1 MNELTKGI
9 QQLTNLTS
17 TDNGAIAY
25 KSTVNKNLDLF
36 ATIGAARGMSDEDKI
51 ALFCSAY
58 IENSDIAKKIL
69 FHLRDCRGGM
79 GERETFRVLLRFLAD
94 NEKDYIKDNLQI
106 ITEYGRWDDLF
117 CLKGTLCEEEMV
129 KIISDRLTT
138 DMWLQKLDAP
148 ISSLA
153 KWMPSENTSSVESRN
168 LARFFAEKL
177 GMTAREYRKTLA
189 SLRKYCN
196 VVEVSMSAKDWD
208 KIDYEKVPSKA
219 MANYRNAYARNDSA
233 RFTEYIEAVQNGTAK
248 INSATLFP
256 YDIVREYCNQPDFLY
271 DKTQRT
277 LDPILEEQ
285 WKALLNYAGDQN
297 FLIMADT
304 SESMAF
310 FNRLPLYT
318 SAGLAIYFA
327 EKSKGEFAGKFM
339 TFTNQPRLVELD
351 SSKSLLDRLKTVLDD
366 RYVGYDTDLEKAFEV
381 VLEAAVLKG
390 IPQEEMPKALIVIS
404 DMQIND
410 FGRGRNNLSFTE
422 EMKQRF
428 KDAGYE
434 MPYVVY
440 WNVNAANPKF
450 LADANDDKVR
460 FVSGASPT
468 VFKTLCESIDKSA
481 VELMLDTLND
491 PRYDD
496 IV

>member
-1 MNELTKGI
+1 MNELTNGI
-9 QQLTNLTS
+9 RQVTNLTN

-106 ITEYGRWDDLF
+106 IPEYGRWDDLF

-129 KIISDRLTT
+129 KIISDRLAT
-138 DMWLQKLDAP
+138 DLWLQKLDAP

-153 KWMPSENTSSVESRN
+153 KWMPSENTSSAESRN

-233 RFTEYIEAVQNGTAK
+233 RFTEFIEAVQNGTAK
-248 INSATLFP
+248 INSAALFP
-256 YDIVREYCNQPDFLY
+256 YDIARAYYAYPQFNYSQLDF
-271 DKTQRT
+271 
-277 LDPILEEQ
+277 INEVLEEQ
-285 WKALLNYAGDQN
+285 WKALPNYAGDQN
-297 FLIMADT
+297 FLVMADT
-304 SESMAF
+304 SGSMTCYNA
-310 FNRLPLYT
+310 LPLMI
-318 SAGLAIYFA
+318 SISLATYFA

-339 TFTNQPRLVELD
+339 TFTDHPRLVELD
-351 SSKSLLDRLKTVLDD
+351 QSESLLSKLRTVLSSQ
-366 RYVGYDTDLEKAFEV
+366 YVGYDTNLEEAFDV
-381 VLEAAVLKG
+381 ILKAAVLKG

-468 VFKTLCESIDKSA
+468 VFKALCESIDKSA

-491 PRYDD
+491 PRYDN